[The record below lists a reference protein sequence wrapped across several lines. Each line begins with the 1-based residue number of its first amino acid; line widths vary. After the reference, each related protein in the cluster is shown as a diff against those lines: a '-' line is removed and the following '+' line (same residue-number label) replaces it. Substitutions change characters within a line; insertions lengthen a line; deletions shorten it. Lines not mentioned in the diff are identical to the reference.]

1 LRAPLRQS
9 LVRQMIRL
17 AKSMF
22 GPPVPLGLQRAFI
35 ENAARANPVPRG
47 ARISQVTLRG
57 VPCERVEHQSGDG
70 RAVLYLHG
78 GAFCIGS
85 PRTHRSL
92 AAHFAK
98 AARATLYVPDYR
110 LAPEHPF
117 PAPLEDAVHAWRA
130 LLERGIDPGKMAI
143 AGDSAGGALTILTA
157 VALRDRGLP
166 LPSRLAVISPWTDYA
181 MTGPSHQA
189 NIELDPMLRRAW
201 LEQALGWHRPQGSPL
216 DADLTGLP
224 PLLIQVGSDEI
235 LLSDAELLADKA
247 RAAGVE
253 VTMRCFDG
261 LWHVFQVHAGTL
273 PISDEAIAEL
283 GAFVV

>member
-1 LRAPLRQS
+1 VRASLKQNLIRQ
-9 LVRQMIRL
+9 VIRL
-17 AKSMF
+17 SKTLF
-22 GPPVPLGLQRAFI
+22 GPPVPLRMQRAFI
-35 ENAARANPVPRG
+35 ENAARANPLPRG
-47 ARISQVTLRG
+47 ARVSKLTIRG
-57 VPCERVEHQSGDG
+57 VPCERVEADDGTG

-117 PAPLEDAVHAWRA
+117 PAPLEDAVHAWRG
-130 LLERGIDPGKMAI
+130 LLELGFDPSKLAI

-166 LPSRLAVISPWTDYA
+166 LPARLAVISPWTDYA
-181 MTGPSHQA
+181 MSGPSHRA
-189 NIELDPMLRRAW
+189 NVDIDPMLRRAW

-216 DADLTGLP
+216 DADLAGLP
-224 PLLIQVGSDEI
+224 PLHIQVGSDEI
-235 LLSDAELLADKA
+235 LLSDAELLADRA
-247 RAAGVE
+247 RAAGVQVSLRRFE
-253 VTMRCFDG
+253 G

-273 PISDEAIAEL
+273 PISDEAVAEL
-283 GAFVV
+283 AAFVV